1 MTSGRSTGHTGAQ
14 TGKLW
19 LLLGGLAL
27 VACSSVPKILASR
40 PTPGPP
46 QSCPP
51 TIEEQ
56 AHQRAQSERL
66 MQLESKVEQ
75 LTTDLQQA
83 EEALIATESGL
94 RGIHT
99 RADSV
104 SRLAEAR
111 IRVGRAA
118 RAAPWRAKRVSEA
131 QEKLEEAERQLEAGH
146 FGSAIFFGSRS
157 QRIAAEL
164 IREAEAIRQNQAT
177 TFIQRKRVNLRSG
190 PSTQETV
197 LAVLERHTPVFLER
211 SEGKWALVR
220 TTSGTVGWVHASLI
234 SVN

>member
-1 MTSGRSTGHTGAQ
+1 MA
-14 TGKLW
+14 
-19 LLLGGLAL
+19 LAGC
-27 VACSSVPKILASR
+27 ASLA
-40 PTPGPP
+40 PGIFVSQPAPP
-46 QSCPP
+46 QDCLP

-66 MQLESKVEQ
+66 MQLESKVER
-75 LTTDLQQA
+75 LTADLQQA

-118 RAAPWRAKRVSEA
+118 RAAPWRAERVSEA
-131 QEKLEEAERQLEAGH
+131 QEKLEEAERQLAAGH
-146 FGSAIFFGSRS
+146 FGSAIFFGSRA
-157 QRIAAEL
+157 QRIANEL
-164 IREAEAIRQNQAT
+164 IQEAEEIRQDQTAK
-177 TFIQRKRVNLRSG
+177 FVQRKRVNLRSG
-190 PSTQETV
+190 PSTEETI
-197 LAVLERHTPVFLER
+197 LGVLERHTPVFLER
-211 SEGKWALVR
+211 SEGNWALVR

-234 SVN
+234 SVR